1 MTVVA
6 TESALRTAVQR
17 KLHTLAMEGRFFQ
30 VRYDDGLPVAIDPNA
45 AERLSPESIA
55 INEIS
60 SEFQPDPLAGRAVH
74 QRRMS
79 WQFELHLGFSK
90 EVVVTFFEEDNNKPV
105 PRVDATQ
112 FHTYALLRLSNV
124 EYDHPVRDGSA
135 GGTSVILTWDIT
147 IGR

>member
-1 MTVVA
+1 LTTVA
-6 TESALRTAVQR
+6 TESALRTAIQR
-17 KLHTLAMEGRFFQ
+17 KLHTLAEQGRFFQ
-30 VRYDDGLPVAIDPNA
+30 VRYDDGKPVAIDPNA

-60 SEFQPDPLAGRAVH
+60 SEFQPDVLTGRAVH
-74 QRRMS
+74 QRRTA
-79 WQFELHLGFSK
+79 WQFELHLGFSN
-90 EVVVTFFEEDNNKPV
+90 EVTATFFEEDNTKPV

-112 FHTYALLRLSNV
+112 FHTYALLRLNHV
-124 EYDHPVRDGSA
+124 EYDHPAREGS